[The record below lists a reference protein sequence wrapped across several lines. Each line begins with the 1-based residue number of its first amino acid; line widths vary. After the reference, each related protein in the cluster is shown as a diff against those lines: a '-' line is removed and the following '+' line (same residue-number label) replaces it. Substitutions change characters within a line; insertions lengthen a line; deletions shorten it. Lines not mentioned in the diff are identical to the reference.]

1 MNHPSSCFDA
11 KSKDC
16 TCQCGGRLHGRK
28 SGNVTDDVDVQLRD
42 IAVGDIVTILSD
54 GRATGCKGFVEEII
68 RDFNP
73 QGKWLRR
80 YGKYSIYGF
89 VPLGQISTHDDTKTR
104 YYGDHIGYELE
115 PTGEKMTPS
124 KLEDYHLQEP
134 NNLGLKTDMKIVI
147 NNLGRKK
154 GRNEK

>member
-54 GRATGCKGFVEEII
+54 GRATGQKGFVEEII

-73 QGKWLRR
+73 FGKWLRR

-89 VPLGQISTHDDTKTR
+89 EPLGQISTRDDTKTR

-124 KLEDYHLQEP
+124 KLEDYQLREP
-134 NNLGLKTDMKIVI
+134 NNLGLRTDMKIVI
-147 NNLGRKK
+147 NNLGRKN